1 MSLTLEK
8 VGKLVGV
15 SRSTVSRVIND
26 DPHVQDVV
34 RERVWQVIRETG
46 YQPHAAARSLVTRRT
61 RIIGAIIP
69 EAVTTL
75 FVDPFF
81 SLLLGGITA
90 TCNAHGYHLMLALF
104 NGPIKQE
111 DLYQRLVH
119 SSHLDGVIVAS
130 TRIGDPLIHKLM
142 EDKIPFI
149 MVGRCTDDGV
159 RYVDV
164 DNVGGAHMAVAHL
177 ARLGHKRIATITGPL
192 DMPAGADRLIG
203 YKQALHAHRLPV
215 EEELIVEG
223 DFTRGGGAASMH
235 RLLSA
240 SPSAVFAASDSMAIG
255 ALQTLREA
263 NLRIPEDVALVGFDD
278 VSVATAVE
286 PALTTVRQPI
296 ERLGSLAA
304 ELLLSLL
311 ENPPDAPAPA
321 QHIILPAELVIR
333 DSCGALR

>member
-8 VGKLVGV
+8 VGKLAGV
-15 SRSTVSRVIND
+15 SRSTVSRVING

-34 RERVWQVIRETG
+34 RERVWQVIQETG

-61 RIIGAIIP
+61 HIIGAIIP

-81 SLLLGGITA
+81 SLLLGGITT
-90 TCNAHGYHLMLALF
+90 TCNTHSYHLMLALF
-104 NGPIKQE
+104 NGPVKQE

-119 SSHLDGVIVAS
+119 SNHLDGVIVAS
-130 TRIGDPLIHKLM
+130 TRTGDPLIHKLLA
-142 EDKIPFI
+142 DKIPFI
-149 MVGRCTDDGV
+149 MVGRCAEEGV

-192 DMPAGADRLIG
+192 DMPAGYDRLMG
-203 YKQALHAHRLPV
+203 YKQALRAYRLPQ
-215 EEELIVEG
+215 EEALIVES
-223 DFTRGGGAASMH
+223 DFTKSGGAASMY

-240 SPSAVFAASDSMAIG
+240 SPTAVFVASDVMAIG
-255 ALQTLREA
+255 ALQVLREA
-263 NLRIPEDVALVGFDD
+263 NLRVPEDVALVGFDD
-278 VSVATAVE
+278 VSIATAVE

-296 ERLGSLAA
+296 EGLGSMAA
-304 ELLLSLL
+304 DLLLSML
-311 ENPPDAPAPA
+311 ENPPDAQAPA
-321 QHIILPAELVIR
+321 QRIILPAELVIR